1 MHPENKWF
9 VQDFGAFIEASG
21 CFQVPVVMGQTRTA
35 TSSVS
40 RSVTSSWSLTSFLRR
55 NTITKNSTCV
65 LSHPFWWRSR
75 TRAIRVVSRST
86 YSTWLD
92 PRPNRTASMSM
103 AFAQEEGNCHIAM
116 FIRHFCCVHAYRA
129 PFEQVLTYSSKQG
142 LPPVARVIRELLSEL
157 MQLLRQTI
165 RFLRLH
171 AKFCTVLASL
181 IHTLRLAYSWFR
193 DYSNPNPVAR
203 ILWICIHQMKLSKY
217 SAVATI

>member
-1 MHPENKWF
+1 
-9 VQDFGAFIEASG
+9 
-21 CFQVPVVMGQTRTA
+21 
-35 TSSVS
+35 
-40 RSVTSSWSLTSFLRR
+40 
-55 NTITKNSTCV
+55 
-65 LSHPFWWRSR
+65 
-75 TRAIRVVSRST
+75 
-86 YSTWLD
+86 
-92 PRPNRTASMSM
+92 MSM
-103 AFAQEEGNCHIAM
+103 AFAQEEGDCHIAM

-165 RFLRLH
+165 RILRLH
-171 AKFCTVLASL
+171 AKFCTVLATL
-181 IHTLRLAYSWFR
+181 IDTLALRLAYSWFR